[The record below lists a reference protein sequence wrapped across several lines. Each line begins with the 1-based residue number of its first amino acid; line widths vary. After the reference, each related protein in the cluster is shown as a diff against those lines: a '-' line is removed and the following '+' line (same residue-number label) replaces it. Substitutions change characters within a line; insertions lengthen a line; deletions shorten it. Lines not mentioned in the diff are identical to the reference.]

1 MKRSLFVLIA
11 SLLVPISA
19 WALGSREPLGGEGGQ
34 FETATVVG
42 TVKDSSGAVVP
53 SAKVTLTNTQTGVTQ
68 ERMSDANG
76 NYEFFTV
83 RIGSYVVTAEKDGF
97 SVALVDNVQITVGA
111 RQRIDLNMAV
121 GQLSEKIE
129 VSASAVL
136 LQTDSSDR
144 SQVIT
149 AEQTKA
155 LPLNGREYSALALL
169 SPGVRLSA
177 LNTGGFTPREG
188 SFNVNGLRS
197 TFNNFLID
205 GVDNNAYG
213 TSNQGFSNQVM
224 QPAPDAVGEFKVVTN
239 NMSAEYGRAAGA
251 TINVAYASG
260 TNTFRGSAW
269 EFMRRTEMNASG
281 FFRPASGVKPG
292 FDRDQFG
299 GVVGGPLVRNKAF
312 FFADVEVFDQTRSQT
327 ASSTI
332 ATTAQRAGLLAVDVL
347 NPLTGAVYPA
357 GTPIPMTAFARQV
370 LTDLPAPTNGAAANN
385 LQILQ
390 EFTNRTPK
398 AGGKVDIQISPRLSA
413 FGRFGWRDADIFD
426 NPTIS
431 GPSGGGGNARTYT
444 QNKQLATG
452 LTYMPG
458 GASLLE
464 ARFGWSNTKGGKD
477 PAALVLGE
485 PGALEAY
492 GISGL
497 PTDPRVSGGL
507 PTQLI
512 TGFSDLGRQA
522 TNPQWQYPTVFNPK
536 INYSWLQ
543 GRHSLKTG
551 YEFQRILTEV
561 QDVNPLYG
569 RDSYAGQ
576 FSRPAGAPASNLYN
590 LADFMFGLRSTYAL
604 SNILVAE
611 LEQNMH
617 FLYVQDDW
625 RVNDRLT
632 INAGLRYEYATPWT
646 EANNVL
652 SNFDPATGTMV
663 MARDGS
669 LEERATLQPDRN
681 NFGPRLGL
689 AFTPADRTVIRG
701 GYGLSYVHFHR
712 AGGANVLPINGP
724 QVINAVI
731 VQRPTEST
739 FRTTHDGYPA
749 GLTDPSRFNPLLAN
763 ITYMPSD
770 YRSSDVH
777 SWFASVQREVWTGA
791 LLDLAYVGNRANG
804 MLLFANYNQAAPN
817 NAAGTLSLQSRRP
830 IPEFADITYS
840 FNGGKSRYH
849 AFQGKFDWRIGR
861 DMTVLSSLTVS
872 QTKDN
877 GAGSLENPNGNF
889 PAPQDFHN
897 LDADYGLS
905 SYHEPYNSTTSFVV
919 DLPFGRG
926 RRYMTGAN
934 PMVDA
939 LLGGWMIAG
948 INTVVP
954 GEMVTLRYT
963 PTAAQQV
970 SGIQQDFR
978 GANNYRPNVNGDPLV
993 PAGERTYNNWLSRT
1007 SVTVPTDPSQPF
1019 GNAERNSVR
1028 GPLRWQ
1034 VDMVMSKRFDIPW
1047 SNNGGFEFRLEAF
1060 NLLNRTNFRAPNGN
1074 RSAGAYGTI
1083 TTTYDP
1089 RILQLGFKASF

>member
-1 MKRSLFVLIA
+1 
-11 SLLVPISA
+11 
-19 WALGSREPLGGEGGQ
+19 
-34 FETATVVG
+34 
-42 TVKDSSGAVVP
+42 
-53 SAKVTLTNTQTGVTQ
+53 
-68 ERMSDANG
+68 MSDANG

-83 RIGSYVVTAEKDGF
+83 RIGSYVVTAEKAGF
-97 SVALVDNVQITVGA
+97 SIALVDNVQVTVGA
-111 RQRIDLNMAV
+111 RQRVDLSMAV
-121 GQLSEKIE
+121 GQLTETIQ
-129 VSASAVL
+129 VSSSAVL

-149 AEQTKA
+149 AEQTRA

-169 SPGVRLSA
+169 SPGVRLSS

-239 NMSAEYGRAAGA
+239 NMSAEYGRSAGA

-269 EFMRRTEMNASG
+269 EFMRRTEMNATG
-281 FFRPASGVKPG
+281 FFRPATGVKPG

-299 GVVGGPLVRNKAF
+299 GVLGGPIVRNKAF
-312 FFADVEVFDQTRSQT
+312 FFADVEVFDQVRSQT
-327 ASSTI
+327 ASTSI
-332 ATTAQRAGLLAVDVL
+332 ATMAQRSGILAVTVR
-347 NPLTGAVYPA
+347 NPFTSEIYPA
-357 GTPIPMTAFARQV
+357 GTPIPMTAFARKV
-370 LTDLPAPTNGAAANN
+370 LNDLPAPTNAGTANN

-398 AGGKVDIQISPRLSA
+398 AGGKVDIQFSPRLSA
-413 FGRFGWRDADIFD
+413 FGRFGWRDVDIFD
-426 NPTIS
+426 KPPIS
-431 GPSGGGGNARTYT
+431 GPSGGAGNAETYVTNKQFSSGVTYT
-444 QNKQLATG
+444 L
-452 LTYMPG
+452 G
-458 GASLLE
+458 GTSLLE
-464 ARFGWSNTKGGKD
+464 ARFGWSYTRGGKN
-477 PAALVLGE
+477 PAALVFGE
-485 PGALEAY
+485 RRAEEEY

-497 PTDPRVSGGL
+497 PTDPRVAAGL

-512 TGFSDLGRQA
+512 TGLSDLGRQA
-522 TNPQWQYPTVFNPK
+522 TNPQWQYPTVFIPK
-536 INYSWLQ
+536 INYTWLQ

-551 YEFQRILTEV
+551 YEFQRVLTEV

-576 FSRPAGAPASNLYN
+576 FSRPVGAAASNLYN
-590 LADFMFGLRSTYAL
+590 LADFMFGARSTYAL

-617 FLYVQDDW
+617 FLYLQDDW

-632 INAGLRYEYATPWT
+632 INAGLRYEYATPWI

-652 SNFDPATGTMV
+652 SNFDPATKSMV
-663 MARDGS
+663 MAKDGS
-669 LEERATLQPDRN
+669 LQDRSTLKPDRN
-681 NFGPRLGL
+681 NFGPRLGI
-689 AFTPADRTVIRG
+689 AYTPAERTVIRG
-701 GYGLSYVHFHR
+701 GYGISYVHFHR

-724 QVINAVI
+724 QVINAVV
-731 VQRPTEST
+731 VQTLATPN
-739 FRTTHDGYPA
+739 FRTTEQGYPA
-749 GLTDPSRFNPLLAN
+749 GLTDPTRFNPLVAN

-849 AFQGKFDWRIGR
+849 AFQTKFDWRIGR
-861 DMTVLSSLTVS
+861 DLTLLSSLTIS

-877 GAGSLENPNGNF
+877 GAGSLENPNGNS
-889 PAPQDFHN
+889 PAPQDFNN

-905 SYHEPYNSTTSFVV
+905 AYHQPYNSTTSFVV

-926 RRYMTGAN
+926 RRYMTDAN
-934 PMVDA
+934 AVVDA
-939 LLGGWMIAG
+939 VLGGWMIAG
-948 INTVVP
+948 INTVLP

-963 PTAAQQV
+963 PTASQQV

-978 GANNYRPNVNGDPLV
+978 GANAYRPNVSGDPLV
-993 PAGERTYNNWLSRT
+993 PAGERTYQNWLSRT
-1007 SVTVPTDPSQPF
+1007 TVTVPTDPSQPF
-1019 GNAERNSVR
+1019 GNAAPNSVR
-1028 GPLRWQ
+1028 GPLLWT
-1034 VDMVMSKRFDIPW
+1034 VDMVMAKRVNIPW
-1047 SNNGGFEFRLEAF
+1047 SNNGNVEFRLEAF

-1074 RSAGAYGTI
+1074 RSAGGYGTI
-1083 TTTYDP
+1083 TATYDP

>member
-1 MKRSLFVLIA
+1 MKRIVFVLIA
-11 SLLVPISA
+11 ALLVPVSA
-19 WALGSREPLGGEGGQ
+19 WAQ

-42 TVKDSSGAVVP
+42 TVRDSSGAVVP
-53 SAKVTLTNTQTGVTQ
+53 AAKVTLTNTQTGVTQ
-68 ERMSDANG
+68 ERLSDANG

-239 NMSAEYGRAAGA
+239 NMSAEYGRSAGA

-269 EFMRRTEMNASG
+269 EFMRRTEMNATG
-281 FFRPASGVKPG
+281 FFRPATGVKPG

-299 GVVGGPLVRNKAF
+299 GVFGGPIVKSKAF
-312 FFADVEVFDQTRSQT
+312 FFTDFEIFDQTRSQT
-327 ASSTI
+327 TSSTI
-332 ATTAQRAGLLAVDVL
+332 ATVAQRAGVL
-347 NPLTGAVYPA
+347 SVPVVNPFTGQLYPA
-357 GTPIPMTAFARQV
+357 GTPIPMTAFASKV
-370 LTDLPAPTNGAAANN
+370 LNDLPAPTNANTANN

-413 FGRFGWRDADIFD
+413 FGRIGWRDADIFD
-426 NPTIS
+426 NPPIS
-431 GPSGGGGNARTYT
+431 GPSGGAGNAETYVT
-444 QNKQLATG
+444 NRQFSSG
-452 LTYMPG
+452 VTYMPG
-458 GASLLE
+458 GTSLLE
-464 ARFGWSNTKGGKD
+464 ARFGWSNTKAGKN
-477 PAALVLGE
+477 PAALFFGE
-485 PGALEAY
+485 GRAEEIY
-492 GISGL
+492 GITGL
-497 PTDPRVSGGL
+497 PTDPRVAAGL

-543 GRHSLKTG
+543 GRHSLKSG
-551 YEFQRILTEV
+551 YEFQRVLTEV

-569 RDSYAGQ
+569 RDSYSGQ
-576 FSRPAGAPASNLYN
+576 FSRPAGAAANNLYN
-590 LADFMFGLRSTYAL
+590 LADFMFGARSTYAL

-611 LEQNMH
+611 LQQNMH
-617 FLYVQDDW
+617 FLYLQDDW

-646 EANNVL
+646 EQNNVL
-652 SNFDPATGTMV
+652 SNFDPATRTMV
-663 MARDGS
+663 MAKDGS
-669 LEERATLQPDRN
+669 LQDRSTLQPDRN
-681 NFGPRLGL
+681 NFGPRLGM
-689 AFTPADRTVIRG
+689 AYTPVERTVIRG

-731 VQRPTEST
+731 VQTLNDPT
-739 FRTTHDGYPA
+739 FRTTQQGYPV
-749 GLTDPSRFNPLLAN
+749 GLTDPARFNPLLAN

-804 MLLFANYNQAAPN
+804 MLLFANFNQAAPN
-817 NAAGTLSLQSRRP
+817 NAAGTLSLQARRP
-830 IPEFADITYS
+830 IPEYADITYS

-849 AFQGKFDWRIGR
+849 AFQSKFDWRIGR
-861 DMTVLSSLTVS
+861 DMTLLSSLTLS

-889 PAPQDFHN
+889 PAPQDFRN

-905 SYHEPYNSTTSFVV
+905 SYHEPYNSTTSFVI
-919 DLPFGRG
+919 DLPFGRD
-926 RRYMTGAN
+926 RRYMAN
-934 PMVDA
+934 ANAVVDA
-939 LLGGWMIAG
+939 VLGGWMIAG
-948 INTVVP
+948 INTVAP
-954 GEMVTLRYT
+954 GEMVTLTYT

-993 PAGERTYNNWLSRT
+993 PEAERTINNWLSRT
-1007 SVTVPTDPSQPF
+1007 TVTAPTDPSQPF
-1019 GNAERNSVR
+1019 GNAPRNSVR

-1034 VDMVMSKRFDIPW
+1034 VDMVMSKRFEIPW
-1047 SNNGGFEFRLEAF
+1047 SPNGNFEFRVEAF

-1074 RSAGAYGTI
+1074 RSAAAYGTI

>member
-1 MKRSLFVLIA
+1 MKRILFALIA
-11 SLLVPISA
+11 LVLAAAPA
-19 WALGSREPLGGEGGQ
+19 YAQ
-34 FETATVVG
+34 FETGNVVG
-42 TVKDSSGAVVP
+42 TIKDSTGAVVP
-53 SAKVTLTNTQTGVTQ
+53 GAKVTLTNTQTGVTSDKN
-68 ERMSDANG
+68 SDANG
-76 NYEFFTV
+76 LYEFFTV
-83 RIGSYVVTAEKDGF
+83 RPGSYVVTAEKEGF
-97 SVALVDNVQITVGA
+97 SIALVDNVQVTVGA
-111 RQRIDLNMAV
+111 RQRVDLSMAV
-121 GQLSEKIE
+121 GQLSEKVE
-129 VSASAVL
+129 VSARAVL
-136 LQTDSSDR
+136 LQTDTSDR

-149 AEQTKA
+149 GEQTKA

-239 NMSAEYGRAAGA
+239 NMSAEYGRSAGA

-260 TNTFRGSAW
+260 TNTYRGSAW
-269 EFMRRTEMNASG
+269 EFMRRTELNATG
-281 FFRPASGVKPG
+281 FFRPATGIKPG

-299 GVVGGPLVRNKAF
+299 GVLGGPIKKNKAF

-327 ASSTI
+327 TSSTLPT
-332 ATTAQRAGLLAVDVL
+332 AAQRAGILAVDVR
-347 NPLTGAVYPA
+347 NPLTGELYPA
-357 GTPIPMTAFARQV
+357 GSTIPMTAFARKV
-370 LTDLPAPTNGAAANN
+370 LNDLPATTNTGTANN
-385 LQILQ
+385 LQVLQ

-398 AGGKVDIQISPRLSA
+398 AGGKVDVQVSPRLSL
-413 FGRFGWRDADIFD
+413 FGRVGWRDADIYD
-426 NPTIS
+426 NPPIS
-431 GPSGGGGNARTYT
+431 GPSGGAGNAQTYVT
-444 QNKQLATG
+444 NKQFSSG
-452 LTYMPG
+452 LTYTPRG
-458 GASLLE
+458 TSLFE
-464 ARFGWSNTKGGKD
+464 ARFGWSNTRAGKN
-477 PAALVLGE
+477 PAALVNGE
-485 PGALEAY
+485 GSAESVY
-492 GISGL
+492 GITGL

-512 TGFSDLGRQA
+512 TGYSDLGRQA

-536 INYSWLQ
+536 VNYTWLQ

-551 YEFQRILTEV
+551 YEYQRVLTEV

-576 FSRPAGAPASNLYN
+576 FSKAVSTAANNNLYN
-590 LADFMFGLRSTYAL
+590 LADFMFGARSTYAL

-617 FLYVQDDW
+617 FVYIQDDW
-625 RVNDRLT
+625 RVNDQLT
-632 INAGLRYEYATPWT
+632 VNAGLRYEYATPWT

-652 SNFDPATGTMV
+652 SNFDPATRTMV
-663 MARDGS
+663 MAADGS
-669 LEERATLQPDRN
+669 LRDRSTLQPDRN
-681 NFGPRLGL
+681 NFGPRLGV
-689 AFTPADRTVIRG
+689 AYTPVERTVFRA
-701 GYGLSYVHFHR
+701 GYGISYVHFHR

-724 QVINAVI
+724 QVINAVV
-731 VQRPTEST
+731 VQTLADAT
-739 FRTTHDGYPA
+739 FRTTQQGYPA

-763 ITYMPSD
+763 ITFMPED
-770 YRSSDVH
+770 YRSTDVH
-777 SWFASVQREVWTGA
+777 SWFASVQREVWDGA
-791 LLDLAYVGNRANG
+791 LLDVAYVGNRADG
-804 MLLFANYNQAAPN
+804 MLLFANYNQAVPN

-830 IPEFADITYS
+830 IPEYADITYS

-849 AFQGKFDWRIGR
+849 AFQTKFDWRIGR
-861 DMTVLSSLTVS
+861 DMTVLSSLTLS

-889 PAPQDFHN
+889 PAPQDFRN
-897 LDADYGLS
+897 LDADFGLS
-905 SYHEPYNSTTSFVV
+905 SYHEPYNSTTSFVI
-919 DLPFGRG
+919 DLPFGNG
-926 RRYMTGAN
+926 RRYMSNAN
-934 PMVDA
+934 AVA
-939 LLGGWMIAG
+939 EAVLGGWMIAG
-948 INTVVP
+948 INTVAP
-954 GEMVTLRYT
+954 GEMVTLTYT
-963 PTAAQQV
+963 PLAAQQV

-978 GANNYRPNVNGDPLV
+978 GANNYRPNVNGDALV
-993 PAGERTYNNWLSRT
+993 PEGERTINNWLSRT
-1007 SVTVPTDPSQPF
+1007 TVTVPTDLSQPF
-1019 GNAERNSVR
+1019 GNAPRNSVR

-1047 SNNGGFEFRLEAF
+1047 TSNGGFEFRVEAF

-1089 RILQLGFKASF
+1089 RILQFGFKASF

>member
-1 MKRSLFVLIA
+1 MKRIFAI
-11 SLLVPISA
+11 LLVSVLAPVSA
-19 WALGSREPLGGEGGQ
+19 WAQ

-53 SAKVTLTNTQTGVTQ
+53 SAKVTLTNTQTGVTS

-121 GQLSEKIE
+121 GQLSEKVE

-239 NMSAEYGRAAGA
+239 NMSAEYGRSAGA

-260 TNTFRGSAW
+260 TNTYRGSAW
-269 EFMRRTEMNASG
+269 EFMRRTEMNATG
-281 FFRPASGVKPG
+281 FFRPATGVKPG

-299 GVVGGPLVRNKAF
+299 GVLGGPIVKSKAF
-312 FFADVEVFDQTRSQT
+312 FFADVEIFDQTRSQT

-332 ATTAQRAGLLAVDVL
+332 ATMAQRAGVLSVDVR
-347 NPLTGAVYPA
+347 NPLTGEVYPA
-357 GTPIPMTAFARQV
+357 GSTIPMTAFARQV
-370 LTDLPAPTNGAAANN
+370 LNDLPAPTNTGTANN

-398 AGGKVDIQISPRLSA
+398 AGGKVDIQFSPRLSA
-413 FGRFGWRDADIFD
+413 FGRVGWRDADIYD
-426 NPTIS
+426 NPPIS
-431 GPSGGGGNARTYT
+431 GPSGGAGNAETYVTNKQFSSGVTYT
-444 QNKQLATG
+444 
-452 LTYMPG
+452 PG
-458 GASLLE
+458 GTSLLE
-464 ARFGWSNTKGGKD
+464 ARFGWSTTKAGKN
-477 PAALVLGE
+477 PAALVLGQPPAE
-485 PGALEAY
+485 VAY
-492 GISGL
+492 GITGL
-497 PTDPRVSGGL
+497 PSDPRVAAGL

-512 TGFSDLGRQA
+512 TGYSDLGRQA

-536 INYSWLQ
+536 INYTWLQ

-551 YEFQRILTEV
+551 YEFQRVLTEV

-576 FSRPAGAPASNLYN
+576 FSRPVTATAANNLFN
-590 LADFMFGLRSTYAL
+590 LADFMFGARSTYAL

-611 LEQNMH
+611 LQQNMH
-617 FLYVQDDW
+617 FLYLQDDW

-646 EANNVL
+646 EASNVL
-652 SNFDPATGTMV
+652 SNFDPATKLMV

-669 LEERATLQPDRN
+669 LEERSTLKPDRN

-689 AFTPADRTVIRG
+689 AFTPTERTVIRG
-701 GYGLSYVHFHR
+701 GYGMSYVHFHR

-724 QVINAVI
+724 QVINAVV
-731 VQRPTEST
+731 VQTLNDAT
-739 FRTTHDGYPA
+739 FRTTQQGYPA
-749 GLTDPSRFNPLLAN
+749 GLTDPARFNPLLAN
-763 ITYMPSD
+763 ITYMPTD

-777 SWFASVQREVWTGA
+777 SWFASVQREIWAGA

-804 MLLFANYNQAAPN
+804 MLLFANYNQAVPN

-830 IPEFADITYS
+830 IPEYADITYS

-861 DMTVLSSLTVS
+861 DMTLLSSLTLS

-889 PAPQDFHN
+889 PAPQDFRN
-897 LDADYGLS
+897 MDADYGLS
-905 SYHEPYNSTTSFVV
+905 SYHEPYNSTTSFVI

-926 RRYMTGAN
+926 RRYMTDAN
-934 PMVDA
+934 AAVDA
-939 LLGGWMIAG
+939 LLGGWMVAG
-948 INTVVP
+948 INRVAP
-954 GEMVTLRYT
+954 GEMVTLTYV

-993 PAGERTYNNWLSRT
+993 PESERTYNNWLSRT
-1007 SVTVPTDPSQPF
+1007 TVTVPTDNSQPF

-1028 GPLRWQ
+1028 GPLRWE
-1034 VDMVMSKRFDIPW
+1034 VDMVMSKRFDVPW
-1047 SNNGGFEFRLEAF
+1047 SSNGSFEFRLEAF
-1060 NLLNRTNFRAPNGN
+1060 NLLNRTNFRAPNGV
-1074 RSAGAYGTI
+1074 RTAGAYGTI
-1083 TTTYDP
+1083 TATYDP

>member
-1 MKRSLFVLIA
+1 MKRIMLALLA
-11 SLLVPISA
+11 SLAVSVPASA
-19 WALGSREPLGGEGGQ
+19 Q

-42 TVKDSSGAVVP
+42 TVRDSSGAVVP
-53 SAKVTLTNTQTGVTQ
+53 AAKVTLTNTQTGVTL
-68 ERMSDANG
+68 ERTSDANG

-83 RIGSYVVTAEKDGF
+83 RIGAYVVTAEKTGF
-97 SVALVDNVQITVGA
+97 SIALVDNVQVTVGA
-111 RQRIDLNMAV
+111 RQRVDLNMAV
-121 GQLSEKIE
+121 GQLTETVQ
-129 VSASAVL
+129 VSSSAVL

-197 TFNNFLID
+197 TANNFLID

-239 NMSAEYGRAAGA
+239 NMSAEYGRSAGA

-269 EFMRRTEMNASG
+269 EFMRRTGMNATG
-281 FFRPASGVKPG
+281 FFRPATGVKPG
-292 FDRDQFG
+292 YDRDQFG
-299 GVVGGPLVRNKAF
+299 GVLGGPIKRNKAF
-312 FFADVEVFDQTRSQT
+312 FFADVEIYDQTRSQT
-327 ASSTI
+327 TSSTI
-332 ATTAQRAGLLAVDVL
+332 ATVAQRSGILAVAVR
-347 NPLTGAVYPA
+347 NPLTGEIYPA

-370 LTDLPAPTNGAAANN
+370 LNDLPAPTNSGTANN

-398 AGGKVDIQISPRLSA
+398 AGGKVDIQFSPRLSA
-413 FGRFGWRDADIFD
+413 FGRVGWRDADILD
-426 NPTIS
+426 MPPIS
-431 GPSGGGGNARTYT
+431 GPSGGAGNAETYVT
-444 QNKQLATG
+444 NKQFSSG
-452 LTYMPG
+452 VTYMPG
-458 GASLLE
+458 GSSLLE
-464 ARFGWSNTKGGKD
+464 MRFGWSNTKAGKNPFALYEGQP
-477 PAALVLGE
+477 PAEV
-485 PGALEAY
+485 AY
-492 GISGL
+492 GITGL
-497 PTDPRVSGGL
+497 PSDPRVAAGL

-512 TGFSDLGRQA
+512 TGYSDLGRQA

-536 INYSWLQ
+536 VNYTWLQ
-543 GRHSLKTG
+543 GRHSLKSG
-551 YEFQRILTEV
+551 YEFQRVLTEV

-576 FSRPAGAPASNLYN
+576 FSRPAGATASNLYN
-590 LADFMFGLRSTYAL
+590 LADFMLGLRSTYAL

-611 LEQNMH
+611 LQQNMH

-625 RVNDRLT
+625 RVNDQLT

-652 SNFDPATGTMV
+652 SNFDPATRTMV
-663 MARDGS
+663 LATDGS
-669 LEERATLQPDRN
+669 LQDRSTLKPDRN
-681 NFGPRLGL
+681 NFGPRLGI
-689 AFTPADRTVIRG
+689 AYTPVDRTVIRG
-701 GYGLSYVHFHR
+701 GYGVSYVHFHR

-731 VQRPTEST
+731 VQTLNDAT
-739 FRTTHDGYPA
+739 FRTTQQGYPA
-749 GLTDPSRFNPLLAN
+749 GLTDPARFNPLLAN
-763 ITYMPSD
+763 ITYMPQD
-770 YRSSDVH
+770 YRSSEVH
-777 SWFASVQREVWTGA
+777 SWFASVQREIWTGT

-849 AFQGKFDWRIGR
+849 AFQTKFDWRIGR
-861 DMTVLSSLTVS
+861 DMTLMSSLTLS
-872 QTKDN
+872 ETKDN

-889 PAPQDFHN
+889 PAPQDFRN
-897 LDADYGLS
+897 LEADYGYS
-905 SYHEPYNSTTSFVV
+905 AYHEPYNSTTSFVV

-926 RRYMTGAN
+926 RRYMTDAN
-934 PMVDA
+934 GFTDA
-939 LLGGWMIAG
+939 VLGGWMVAG
-948 INTVVP
+948 INRVMP
-954 GEMVTLRYT
+954 GEMVTLTYT

-978 GANNYRPNVNGDPLV
+978 GANNYRPNVSGDPLV
-993 PAGERTYNNWLSRT
+993 PEGERTINNWLSRT
-1007 SVTVPTDPSQPF
+1007 TVTAPTDPSQPF
-1019 GNAERNSVR
+1019 GNAARNSVR
-1028 GPLRWQ
+1028 GPLRWE
-1034 VDMVMSKRFDIPW
+1034 VDLVAAKRFDMPW
-1047 SNNGGFEFRLEAF
+1047 SNNGNFEFRFEAF
-1060 NLLNRTNFRAPNGN
+1060 NLFNRTNFRAPNGN